1 MNSERIRIRAATA
14 ADAPVIARV
23 LGMAFGEDSARRY
36 GGEDYLTIF
45 EELARTEGTQY
56 SYRQALVAEVDGMPA
71 GMVVGYD
78 GARLHELRER
88 TFALLRSYTG
98 STPTMEDETQ
108 AGEFYLDSIGVL
120 PEFRRCG
127 IGGRLLAAMRDK
139 AFAEGYERVG
149 LLVDVENPDAERLY
163 FALGFEEVGSKT
175 FFGHRMRHL
184 QQVAGRN
191 SCCQSVAGE

>member
-1 MNSERIRIRAATA
+1 
-14 ADAPVIARV
+14 
-23 LGMAFGEDSARRY
+23 
-36 GGEDYLTIF
+36 
-45 EELARTEGTQY
+45 
-56 SYRQALVAEVDGMPA
+56 
-71 GMVVGYD
+71 
-78 GARLHELRER
+78 
-88 TFALLRSYTG
+88 
-98 STPTMEDETQ
+98 
-108 AGEFYLDSIGVL
+108 LDSIGVL

-184 QQVAGRN
+184 QQVAG
-191 SCCQSVAGE
+191 E